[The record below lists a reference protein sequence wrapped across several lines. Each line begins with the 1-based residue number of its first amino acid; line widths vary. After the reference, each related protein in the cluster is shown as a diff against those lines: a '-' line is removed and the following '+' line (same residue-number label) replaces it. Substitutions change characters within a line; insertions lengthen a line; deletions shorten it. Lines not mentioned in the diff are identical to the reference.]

1 MKTAIKGFAALG
13 AAALLAGC
21 VSIPSGPGVMV
32 LPGTGKSFDQ
42 FRADDL
48 DCRQYAHYQV
58 GGSTPDSAAT
68 SSAVQSAAIGTV
80 IGAAAGAALGGHND
94 AAAGAAFGLLTG
106 SMIGASS
113 ASMSQYE
120 IQRRYDNAYQ
130 QCMYARGHKVPVA
143 GYVGGS
149 NRGSSSY
156 APPPPPPATAPA
168 PSYSAPA
175 PSSRSDIPPPPAGT
189 PPPPPPG
196 VK

>member
-1 MKTAIKGFAALG
+1 MRTIVKVFAALG
-13 AAALLAGC
+13 AVALLAGC

-32 LPGTGKSFDQ
+32 LPGTGKSFEL
-42 FRADDL
+42 FRADDV
-48 DCRQYAHYQV
+48 DCRQYARYQV
-58 GGSTPDSAAT
+58 GGSTPDNAAA

-80 IGAAAGAALGGHND
+80 IGAAAGAALGGSND

-106 SMIGASS
+106 SMIGASTG
-113 ASMSQYE
+113 SMSQYE

-143 GYVGGS
+143 GYTGSS
-149 NRGSSSY
+149 NRRSGSHT
-156 APPPPPPATAPA
+156 PPPPPAN
-168 PSYSAPA
+168 APA
-175 PSSRSDIPPPPAGT
+175 PSSRSDIPPPPPGA